1 MAGRKPTKLDALVD
15 EAADLVRQLEQLDG
29 SRKLSYKAFLK
40 ESLRIGDCTEKRIAV
55 VKKVVYERYG
65 TEHIQAFL
73 RRFSKAISEPNY
85 PRPFPDPSRPTRIFG
100 SEDLMGQMGQFT
112 ILAGELQALAVLI
125 AFERFGDQAFGKVED
140 WEPHQ
145 QQTNESRAKLEAI
158 YEQMKAGFTGADL
171 LIDTETLLPDERT
184 RGLCLVSFIRCPSVG
199 PSTPEWPQKL
209 TLDALA
215 TTPKKRARERIGDAK
230 AA

>member
-55 VKKVVYERYG
+55 VRKVVYERHG

-125 AFERFGDQAFGKVED
+125 AFERFGDQAFGKIEK

-145 QQTNESRAKLEAI
+145 QQTTELRAKLNAI
-158 YEQMKAGFTGADL
+158 YGQMREVVCGLDL
-171 LIDTETLLPDERT
+171 IFDTSRESLMEDEIA
-184 RGLCLVSFIRCPSVG
+184 RGLCRASFKRAPAIG
-199 PSTPEWPQKL
+199 PHQGDWPQ
-209 TLDALA
+209 ALVRSVA
-215 TTPKKRARERIGDAK
+215 AETPKKRTRDRISK